1 MFIVLTFKP
10 KSVIYGINQQI
21 KYIKVTI
28 KKIFYVKILFLCP
41 SKILNK
47 WKYLKPLYQIKINN

>member
-28 KKIFYVKILFLCP
+28 KKIFYVVTRSVTIYNFLLVGVWC
-41 SKILNK
+41 L
-47 WKYLKPLYQIKINN
+47 LDTRVGVCV